1 MGQGVRPKILIAS
14 SYKGQI
20 ASLSDYL
27 KELSAQV
34 EIFHAGD
41 GRAALA
47 VAKTHNIHL
56 FLVDGFLKGSLN
68 GFDLCRA
75 VRSSGDAYKHTPV
88 ILMLSG
94 HLIPEHSRGITAGAD
109 LLLHAPVVK
118 EELWRMVVLLLGAAS
133 QSKKRQ
139 ATASQEAQEEI
150 IELTPPN
157 RVLH

>member
-1 MGQGVRPKILIAS
+1 MAQAVRPRILIAG
-14 SYKGQI
+14 SYRGQVI
-20 ASLSDYL
+20 SLCEYL
-27 KELSAQV
+27 RELSA
-34 EIFHAGD
+34 EIEVMQAPD
-41 GRAALA
+41 GRDALTLS
-47 VAKTHNIHL
+47 KSQQIHL

-75 VRSSGDAYKHTPV
+75 IRSSGDAYRHTPI

-94 HLIPEHSRGITAGAD
+94 HLITEHARGISAGAD

-139 ATASQEAQEEI
+139 ASASQEEI
-150 IELTPPN
+150 IELKPPN
-157 RVLH
+157 RILH

>member
-1 MGQGVRPKILIAS
+1 MGQGVRPRILIAG
-14 SYKGQI
+14 SYRGQVL
-20 ASLSDYL
+20 SLAEYL
-27 KELSAQV
+27 KELSAQIDV
-34 EIFHAGD
+34 IQAID
-41 GRAALA
+41 GREALTLS
-47 VAKTHNIHL
+47 KSQQIHL

-75 VRSSGDAYKHTPV
+75 LRSSGDAYRHTPI
-88 ILMLSG
+88 ILILSG
-94 HLIPEHSRGITAGAD
+94 HLIPEHARGISAGAD

-139 ATASQEAQEEI
+139 ASATQEEI

>member
-1 MGQGVRPKILIAS
+1 MGQSVRPRILIAG
-14 SYKGQI
+14 SYRGQVISI
-20 ASLSDYL
+20 AEYLS
-27 KELSAQV
+27 ELSSQIEVLQAP
-34 EIFHAGD
+34 D
-41 GRAALA
+41 GREALA
-47 VAKTHNIHL
+47 LSQNQQMHL
-56 FLVDGFLKGSLN
+56 FLVDGFLKGPLN

-75 VRSSGDAYKHTPV
+75 IRSSGDTYRHTPI

-94 HLIPEHSRGITAGAD
+94 HLITEHARGVSAGAD

-139 ATASQEAQEEI
+139 ATASQEEI
-150 IELTPPN
+150 IELTPPD